1 MQRFFFFQAEDG
13 IRDSVASRGLGN
25 VYKRQVSYR
34 FNEQLRLNL
43 ALKNIFD
50 RDYVTARGGLGDYQ
64 AIGREAM
71 LTITYTPK

>member
-1 MQRFFFFQAEDG
+1 MIDTA
-13 IRDSVASRGLGN
+13 
-25 VYKRQVSYR
+25 VSYR